1 MTNIHTKPNC
11 KENVLKSNTKSNDYC
26 RILKFQQTKGLARL
40 EATNDNLADAEKG
53 FTTLNMAVSRFICH
67 LKYWALQLPSSRSS
81 SLLPIHAS
89 ISASEPAICMDVI
102 SQILAMTW
110 HQHDQSPKI
119 SCGSHSQISSCL
131 SSSHLEPS
139 KGF

>member
-67 LKYWALQLPSSRSS
+67 LNYWALQIP
-81 SLLPIHAS
+81 
-89 ISASEPAICMDVI
+89 
-102 SQILAMTW
+102 
-110 HQHDQSPKI
+110 
-119 SCGSHSQISSCL
+119 
-131 SSSHLEPS
+131 
-139 KGF
+139 